1 MPVAATTIGEAIKEA
16 TLELEGGSLI
26 SARVEAERIVG
37 EALGLDRADLYLY
50 SAQELTAPAQ
60 AFITGAVAER
70 LSGRPLQYILGH
82 QHFRHL
88 DLICRE
94 KVLIPRPETELLVE
108 EVLAGLNDLRTLGV
122 PLVLDIGSGTGAIA
136 LSVTYEHDVARVIAV
151 DVSDEAIALTREN
164 AARNGQLDRV
174 TVVQSD
180 LFGGLQAYRGLVD
193 IIVSNP
199 PYIRT
204 SDLESLQGEVGR
216 EPRLALD
223 GGEDGLDFYR
233 RIIEEAPAFLKPGGL
248 LFFEIG
254 FDQAA
259 GVLAILEDKGGFK
272 DIEVRKDYLENDR
285 IIKARRI

>member
-1 MPVAATTIGEAIKEA
+1 LAAMTIGEAIKQA
-16 TLELEGGSLI
+16 ALELEGGPLI

-37 EALGLDRADLYLY
+37 EALGLERSDLYLY
-50 SAQELTAPAQ
+50 SARELTASAQ

-70 LSGRPLQYILGH
+70 LGGRPLQYILGH
-82 QHFRHL
+82 QHFRYL
-88 DLICRE
+88 DFVCRE
-94 KVLIPRPETELLVE
+94 NVLIPRPETERLVE
-108 EVLAGLNDLRTLGV
+108 EVLAGLNDLRTLGL

-136 LSVTYEHDVARVIAV
+136 LSIAHENDVVRVVAV
-151 DVSDEAIALTREN
+151 DVSDAAVALTWEN
-164 AARNGQLDRV
+164 AERHGLLDCV

-180 LFGGLQAYRGLVD
+180 LFGGVQDYRGCVD
-193 IIVSNP
+193 IVVSNP
-199 PYIRT
+199 PYIKT
-204 SDLESLQGEVGR
+204 SDLDGLQGEVRR

-233 RIIEEAPAFLKPGGL
+233 AIIEEAPAFIKPGGL

-259 GVLAILEDKGGFK
+259 DVTAICQASGGFK

>member
-1 MPVAATTIGEAIKEA
+1 MPLAAMTIGEAIKQA
-16 TLELEGGSLI
+16 TLQLEGGSLI

-37 EALGLDRADLYLY
+37 EALGLERADLYLY
-50 SAQELTAPAQ
+50 SEQELTASAQ
-60 AFITGAVAER
+60 AFIAGAVAER
-70 LSGRPLQYILGH
+70 LGGRPLQYILGH

-88 DLICRE
+88 DFVCRE
-94 KVLIPRPETELLVE
+94 NVLIPRPETELLVE
-108 EVLAGLNDLRTLGV
+108 EVLAGLDDLRTLGV

-136 LSVTYEHDVARVIAV
+136 LSIAHENDVAQIVAA
-151 DVSDEAIALTREN
+151 DVSDEAVALSREN
-164 AARNGQLDRV
+164 VERHGLTDRV

-180 LFGGLQAYRGLVD
+180 LFGGLQDYRRCVD
-193 IIVSNP
+193 IVVSNP

-204 SDLESLQGEVGR
+204 SDLESLQGEVRR
-216 EPRLALD
+216 EPQLALD
-223 GGEDGLDFYR
+223 GGEDGLDYYR
-233 RIIEEAPAFLKPGGL
+233 AIIEEAPAFIKPGGL

-259 GVLAILEDKGGFK
+259 DVVAICENSGSFK